1 MKIYYCY
8 FHKLN
13 IYFKIKFLLFYFIYK
28 KYNIVFLLKNKYE
41 ILLFFLNFESLHGYL
56 INYYKKLFFFFFT
69 ILNKNIFMKAQNF
82 NENNK

>member
-41 ILLFFLNFESLHGYL
+41 ILLFFLNFESLHF
-56 INYYKKLFFFFFT
+56 IWSN
-69 ILNKNIFMKAQNF
+69 ILDI
-82 NENNK
+82 